1 MPKSAFSA
9 NSQAKVAVNQ
19 ILADVAKKDKFPARY
34 RNTCWSLVA
43 PDDCIK
49 VGANY
54 AAKDGKFDPS
64 GGFVSQKGE
73 AADVRKQNYA
83 ESVGWYD
90 SIIAEMFAKPLPAAP
105 AAAPA
110 AKPAVP
116 AAAPAKKG

>member
-9 NSQAKVAVNQ
+9 NSQAKVAVSM

-43 PDDCIK
+43 PDDCVK

-54 AAKDGKFDPS
+54 TAKDGKFDPS

-73 AADVRKQNYA
+73 ASDLRRQNFA
-83 ESVGWYD
+83 ESVGWYEG
-90 SIIAEMFAKPLPAAP
+90 IITDMFAKAP
-105 AAAPA
+105 
-110 AKPAVP
+110 KPAVV
-116 AAAPAKKG
+116 APVKKAG